1 MKKEKL
7 TEKIKLE
14 YDLYSTNYV
23 YRMDVIYDL
32 LGNSIKTSNNDV
44 LYLCHEKNKD
54 KRLRFLSRFFGNDRE
69 EYGLF
74 KPEHYT
80 RDLKLLDLQ
89 CRMVSEHKRRM
100 NDLFEVLTED
110 NMQEVYRLGMFMVEK
125 HYENSVYMTGSR
137 KILEYDNVHYATM
150 TLVLPMDEAGVQDF
164 FDEELQKI
172 KKSNNREYC
181 KK

>member
-1 MKKEKL
+1 MRKEKL

-14 YDLYSTNYV
+14 YDLYSTNYI
-23 YRMDVIYDL
+23 YRIEYVYDL
-32 LGNSIKTSNNDV
+32 LCHSIKTSNNDI
-44 LYLCHEKNKD
+44 LYLCSEKNKD
-54 KRLRFLSRFFGNDRE
+54 KRLRFLSKFLGNDRA

-74 KPEHYT
+74 SPEHYT

-89 CRMVSEHKRRM
+89 LRMVSEHKRRM

-125 HYENSVYMTGSR
+125 HYGNSVYMTGSR
-137 KILEYDNVHYATM
+137 RVLECDGVHYATM
-150 TLVLPMDEAGVQDF
+150 IKVFPLDEAGIQDF
-164 FDEELQKI
+164 FDSELDKI
-172 KKSNNREYC
+172 KSISNLQYC